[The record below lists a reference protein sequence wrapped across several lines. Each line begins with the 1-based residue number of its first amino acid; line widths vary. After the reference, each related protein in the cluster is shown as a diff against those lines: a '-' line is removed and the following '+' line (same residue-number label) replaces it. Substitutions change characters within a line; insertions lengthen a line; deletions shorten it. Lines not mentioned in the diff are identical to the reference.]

1 MKGVIQKI
9 TFFFEM
15 RSFGVSEWWARKLG
29 IQTSK
34 VRLFFIY
41 SSFIALG
48 SPILLYLI
56 MGWVLE
62 NKHVFTFSRKAKSI
76 WEL

>member
-1 MKGVIQKI
+1 MKKQIQKI
-9 TFFFEM
+9 VFFFEM
-15 RSFGVSEWWARKLG
+15 RSFGVSEWWAKKLG
-29 IQTSK
+29 VQTAR

-48 SPILLYLI
+48 SPLIIYLFMGLILEY
-56 MGWVLE
+56 
-62 NKHVFTFSRKAKSI
+62 KHLFKFTKRRKSI

>member
-1 MKGVIQKI
+1 MKSFLQKV

-15 RSFGVSEWWARKLG
+15 RSFGVSAWWANKLG
-29 IQTSK
+29 IRTEK

-41 SSFIALG
+41 ASFIALG
-48 SPILLYLI
+48 SPILIYLGMAWI
-56 MGWVLE
+56 LE
-62 NKHVFTFSRKAKSI
+62 NKHFFKFRNKPKSI